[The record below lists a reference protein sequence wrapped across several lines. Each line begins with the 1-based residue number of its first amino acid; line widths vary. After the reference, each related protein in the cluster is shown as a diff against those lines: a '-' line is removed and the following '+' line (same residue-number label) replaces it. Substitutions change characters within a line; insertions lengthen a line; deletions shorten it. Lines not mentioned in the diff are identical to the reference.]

1 MEENIIEYKGK
12 KYRIAELAGDVGC
25 GVGSSEETRQDAEA
39 WTLYEIIMKLK
50 RRGLIS
56 FETSIEHT
64 PMGDNEVEHYTVLV
78 LEDLNHWEE
87 TLRSLKCQDLFYRRV
102 ENG

>member
-1 MEENIIEYKGK
+1 MEDNIIEYKGK
-12 KYRIAELAGDVGC
+12 KYHIAELAGEVGRN
-25 GVGSSEETRQDAEA
+25 VGACEETREDATA

-64 PMGDNEVEHYTVLV
+64 PMGDNEVAHYTVLV
-78 LEDLNHWEE
+78 LEDLKQWEE
-87 TLRSLKCQDLFYRRV
+87 NLQRFDRSR
-102 ENG
+102 

>member
-1 MEENIIEYKGK
+1 MEDNIIEYKGK
-12 KYRIAELAGDVGC
+12 KYRIAELAG
-25 GVGSSEETRQDAEA
+25 GVGRHVDCSDETRQDAEA

-78 LEDLNHWEE
+78 LEDLKQWEE
-87 TLRSLKCQDLFYRRV
+87 NLQKFDRSR
-102 ENG
+102 